1 MAGAGVGETAKREGR
16 KREQRK
22 IIAAV
27 QWSSLRTKLSQV
39 PNGSEDET
47 LGKVPYQCWHLLAK
61 D

>member
-16 KREQRK
+16 EREGK

-47 LGKVPYQCWHLLAK
+47 LGKVPYQCSHLLAK